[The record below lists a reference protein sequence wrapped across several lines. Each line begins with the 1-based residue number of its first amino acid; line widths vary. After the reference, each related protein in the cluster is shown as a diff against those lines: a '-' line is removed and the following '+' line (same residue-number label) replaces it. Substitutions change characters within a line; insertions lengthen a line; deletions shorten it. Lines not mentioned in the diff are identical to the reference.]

1 MKKVIP
7 LILLFTPFFSSSQTT
22 AIPDAAFEQA
32 LINYGYDD
40 ILDGA
45 VATENIIDITGLELT
60 NMNIQDLTGIEAF
73 ESLIILECPFN
84 QLTSL
89 DMSQNEALVFLF
101 CGNNALETLIMPEAS
116 EVFSE
121 LDVANN
127 NLTHLEMINYTLI
140 AWIGA
145 FDNQLTSVDLS
156 GSTIQFEISF
166 SNNPLTEINLEG
178 TTINYLSLNN
188 TLISSLDLSVHPSLE
203 WFSATGNSDLDCIK
217 VSQAQLE
224 NIPSDPDTG
233 LWTVDPTTSYAL
245 ECENLSIN
253 TFETPIWSS
262 FPNPC
267 ANFLKVNGLV
277 TGKTYVI
284 YDFTG
289 KALDTGLLK
298 NKGIIN
304 VQPLASGVYLLA
316 IEGIGTKRFL
326 KN

>member
-1 MKKVIP
+1 MKKLFP
-7 LILLFTPFFSSSQTT
+7 LLLLGFTIVGFSQTT
-22 AIPDAAFEQA
+22 EIPDAAFEQA

-45 VATENIIDITGLELT
+45 VATENIIDITHLELI
-60 NMNIQDLTGIEAF
+60 NMNIQDLTGIKAF
-73 ESLIILECPFN
+73 ESLVLLNCHSN

-89 DMSQNEALVFLF
+89 DMSQNEALVFLS

-116 EVFSE
+116 EVFRE
-121 LDVANN
+121 LEVSHN
-127 NLTHLEMINYTLI
+127 NLTHLEMTNYTLM

-145 FDNQLTSVDLS
+145 LDNQLTSVDLS
-156 GSTIQFEISF
+156 GSTIQFAINF

-188 TLISSLDLSVHPSLE
+188 TLISSLDLSVHPSLGY
-203 WFSATGNSDLDCIK
+203 FSATGNSDLDCIK

-224 NIPSDPDTG
+224 NIPSDTATG
-233 LWTVDPTTSYAL
+233 SWTVDPTTSYAL
-245 ECENLSIN
+245 ECENLSIS

-304 VQPLASGVYLLA
+304 VQPLASGVYLQA